1 MGLTT
6 WKNSPHGHIRKQDV
20 SIAKNYLSEEELKAL
35 NLMVTAYLDFAELQA
50 QNRHP
55 MHMKDWIAKLD
66 GFLSLSERN
75 ILTNAGKVSHQLALE
90 HVEKE
95 FDKYEAERRLVEASE
110 PVSDFDKLVV
120 KKVKEL
126 EPVKS
131 AGPKKKGGKTGA
143 KKRK

>member
-1 MGLTT
+1 
-6 WKNSPHGHIRKQDV
+6 
-20 SIAKNYLSEEELKAL
+20 
-35 NLMVTAYLDFAELQA
+35 MVTAYLDFAELRA

-66 GFLSLSERN
+66 GFLSLSQRN

-90 HVEKE
+90 HAEKE
-95 FDKYEAERRLVEASE
+95 FDKYGAERRTVEASE

-126 EPVKS
+126 GPAKS
-131 AGPKKKGGKTGA
+131 DEPKKEGSKTGA
-143 KKRK
+143 KKPGRKS